1 MRLRTKSLEMPYTL
15 TGSLR
20 TQRDQALK
28 ERNDALDLAAKY
40 AAEVFSLT
48 ESNRRLT
55 DCIANA
61 LMGAVTFDFK
71 E

>member
-1 MRLRTKSLEMPYTL
+1 MPST
-15 TGSLR
+15 LR
-20 TQRDQALK
+20 TQLNQALK
-28 ERNDALDLAAKY
+28 ERNDALDLAATY

-61 LMGAVTFDFK
+61 LMGAVTFNDIQK
-71 E
+71 EIERT